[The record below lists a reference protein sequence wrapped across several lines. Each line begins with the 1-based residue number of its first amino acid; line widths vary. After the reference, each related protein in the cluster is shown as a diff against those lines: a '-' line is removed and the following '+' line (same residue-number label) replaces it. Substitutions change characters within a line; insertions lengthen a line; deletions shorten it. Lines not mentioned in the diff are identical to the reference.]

1 MQKSPKVRACFSLI
15 SNPIFPKFDFWHGYD
30 PDFAQKENQE
40 NSRGQNLSRISK
52 KFQKGRRGPQLKMKF
67 CMVRKGDHVE

>member
-1 MQKSPKVRACFSLI
+1 MTAKENIARDIVQYVK
-15 SNPIFPKFDFWHGYD
+15 FWHGYD
-30 PDFAQKENQE
+30 SDFAQKENQE

-52 KFQKGRRGPQLKMKF
+52 KFHKGRRGPQLKMKL